1 MNALNLRATWLD
13 TVWYQTVSLG
23 AVTALAAGVL
33 MFANLHTAPVIEGA
47 RALDIE
53 RSLAQVLPPDS
64 FDNDLL
70 SDTIM
75 VDGPQGRLVK
85 VHLARQAGQIRFVVF
100 QMSGKGYAG
109 PIDLV
114 MGVDQSGQIT
124 GVRVT
129 RHSETPGLGDKIE
142 AQRDP
147 WIHELAGKS
156 LDNPTPERWAVKKD
170 GGEFDQFAGATVT
183 PRAVIAAVK
192 QGLQFYQTF
201 APQISNL
208 HHKAPSEELGS

>member
-33 MFANLHTAPVIEGA
+33 MFANLHTAPVIEAA

-75 VDGPQGRLVK
+75 VDGPHGRLVK

-192 QGLQFYQTF
+192 HGLQFYQTF
-201 APQISNL
+201 APQVSSL
-208 HHKAPSEELGS
+208 HHKAPSEEVES